1 MTFDA
6 SEIEVLHDFFRVE
19 AHEHLEAM
27 TAALLRLE
35 KDNVPEAVDELLRKT
50 HTLKGSAAMVGLRVV
65 AEAAH
70 GLEEVFEELKERT
83 PAPAAFDALMAAVDV
98 VKDMVDGAD
107 PSALAPRLADKLA
120 EARSAPAA
128 PAAPERRPADRR
140 LDAHVLRVDVAR
152 LDELMDGVGELVFDR
167 TRIERRVVELR
178 NAARELMRARA
189 GLRALI
195 PDVGEELVARVR
207 AVEEDFAAHVVHMTR
222 VSASLI
228 DDTEALRRTT
238 TMLQAGLT
246 RVRMAPVRWLFQR
259 LARPLRDI
267 ERSEGKRVEVVTS
280 GEEVELDKAVVERI
294 TDALI
299 HLLRN
304 AIAHGIES
312 PEARAARGKPPVG
325 TIFLSARHQ
334 GESVFLEVA
343 DDGAGIDVA
352 RIRVALAAAG
362 RPGAAELGE
371 AEVIE
376 AIFEPGVS
384 TREEADELA
393 GRGVGLDVVRDAIVR
408 LGGEIAVTSLAG
420 EGTRFA
426 IRIPFTTAITPAF
439 LFKVAG
445 HVYAVSSVH
454 VVEEANA
461 PPPDLPLVSLHRVL
475 GLAGDGPARPAVL
488 VVDFGGRRFAVT
500 CDKPIGVREI
510 VVKSLGPLLAPLGLY
525 AGATISGAGKVQLVL
540 DPAVL
545 AKIAY
550 PAAEVPAPP
559 SEPAA
564 SPAAERPRRVLVCDD
579 SRTVREALARMLAN
593 DGYVV
598 DQAADGE
605 EAWRMLAEVP
615 YDLVVSDMEM
625 PRLSGAEL
633 VTRVR
638 ERHPGLP
645 VVAISARAGRERAGE
660 ADAFLAKPV
669 ARRELLARVAEL
681 LRISDSSRRR

>member
-6 SEIEVLHDFFRVE
+6 SEMEVLHDFFRIE

-27 TAALLRLE
+27 TAALLGLE
-35 KDNVPEAVDELLRKT
+35 KEGGPDLLDELLRKT
-50 HTLKGSAAMVGLRVV
+50 HTLKGSAAMVGLRTV

-70 GLEEVFEELKERT
+70 NLEEAFGELKERT
-83 PAPAAFDALMAAVDV
+83 AAPAAFDALMGAVDIV
-98 VKDMVDGAD
+98 REMVDDGDA
-107 PSALAPRLADKLA
+107 PLLAARLAEKIA
-120 EARSAPAA
+120 QAQAAPPAA
-128 PAAPERRPADRR
+128 TAPERRQTDRR

-167 TRIERRVVELR
+167 TRIERRVAELR
-178 NAARELMRARA
+178 NAARELGRART

-195 PDVGEELVARVR
+195 PEVAEGLATRLRALEE
-207 AVEEDFAAHVVHMTR
+207 EFAAQVVHMTR
-222 VSASLI
+222 VAASLI

-238 TMLQAGLT
+238 TTLQAGLT

-267 ERSEGKRVEVVTS
+267 ERSEGKRVDVVTA

-299 HLLRN
+299 HMLRN
-304 AIAHGIES
+304 AIAHGIEA
-312 PEARAARGKPPVG
+312 PEVRTARGKPPEG

-352 RIRVALAAAG
+352 RIRAALVAAG
-362 RPGAAELGE
+362 RPGAAALGE

-376 AIFEPGVS
+376 AIFDPGVS
-384 TREEADELA
+384 AREEADQLA

-408 LGGEIAVTSLAG
+408 LGGEIAVTSTAG
-420 EGTRFA
+420 EGTRFV

-439 LFKVAG
+439 LFKVSG
-445 HVYAVSSVH
+445 QVYAVSSVH
-454 VVEEANA
+454 VVEQAPA

-475 GLAGDGPARPAVL
+475 GLGGDDAGRGAVL
-488 VVDFGGRRFAVT
+488 VMDFGGRRFAMT
-500 CDKPIGVREI
+500 CDKTIGVREI

-525 AGATISGAGKVQLVL
+525 AGATISGAGKVQLIL

-545 AKIAY
+545 ARIAY
-550 PAAEVPAPP
+550 PAAEAPAPQ

-564 SPAAERPRRVLVCDD
+564 PAVAERPPRVLVCDD
-579 SRTVREALARMLAN
+579 SRTVREAIARMLAN
-593 DGYVV
+593 VGYVV

-605 EAWRMLAEVP
+605 EAWTMLAEVS
-615 YDLVVSDMEM
+615 YDLLVSDMEM

-633 VTRVR
+633 LARVR
-638 ERHPGLP
+638 GRHPGLP
-645 VVAISARAGRERAGE
+645 VVAISARAGRDRASG

-669 ARRELLARVAEL
+669 ARQELVARVAEL
-681 LRISDSSRRR
+681 LRRG